1 MLCVLMKFLSHA
13 SAKKTRKK
21 KKKDKKRKKTKK
33 TEGFKFRTYG
43 PFSNDV
49 AVKGLIIT
57 DS

>member
-1 MLCVLMKFLSHA
+1 MRFDEVPFTCQCEKDG
-13 SAKKTRKK
+13 KK